1 MPDASKHLNA
11 AVRAA
16 WESNAEWWDD
26 YVGREGNEFHRV
38 LVAPAQMRLLAL
50 TLGERVLEV
59 ACGNGQ
65 FAREMART
73 GAIVVASDFSEKFV
87 ERARRHTDAEGI
99 ENVEFHVADATDEA
113 QLRALS
119 AEPFDAAVCTMAM
132 MDMAELAPMLCAIR
146 SVLRPGGRFVFSVTH
161 PCFQNE
167 GARMFVE
174 REDRDGEVV
183 TVHGL
188 RISKY
193 LTPEAHRGLGI
204 IGQPE
209 PHYYFERPLS
219 VLFGECFAAGFV
231 LDGLEE
237 PSFVDHEAPER
248 PLSWDNYPEIPPVL
262 VARLRSPGT

>member
-73 GAIVVASDFSEKFV
+73 GAIVVASDFSEK
-87 ERARRHTDAEGI
+87 
-99 ENVEFHVADATDEA
+99 
-113 QLRALS
+113 
-119 AEPFDAAVCTMAM
+119 
-132 MDMAELAPMLCAIR
+132 
-146 SVLRPGGRFVFSVTH
+146 
-161 PCFQNE
+161 
-167 GARMFVE
+167 FVE

>member
-65 FAREMART
+65 FAREMARA
-73 GAIVVASDFSEKFV
+73 GAIVIASDFSEKFV

-132 MDMAELAPMLCAIR
+132 MDMAELAPMLRAIR
-146 SVLRPGGRFVFSVTH
+146 SILRPGGRFVFSVTH
-161 PCFQNE
+161 PCFQTE

-174 REDRDGEVV
+174 REDRDGEMV

-193 LTPEAHRGLGI
+193 LTPAAHRGLGI

-237 PSFVDHEAPER
+237 PSFVGHEAPER

-262 VARLRSPGT
+262 VARLRLGAS

>member
-1 MPDASKHLNA
+1 MADSSENMSA

-26 YVGREGNEFHRV
+26 YIGREGNEFHRV

-50 TLGERVLEV
+50 TPGERVLEV

-65 FAREMART
+65 FAREMARA

-87 ERARRHTDAEGI
+87 ERAQRHTEAEGI
-99 ENVEFHVADATDEA
+99 GNVEFRVADATDEA

-119 AEPFDAAVCTMAM
+119 AEPFDAAVCTMAL
-132 MDMAELAPMLCAIR
+132 MDMAELAPMLRGVR
-146 SVLRPGGRFVFSVTH
+146 SVLRPNGRFVFSVTH
-161 PCFQNE
+161 PCFQTE

-174 REDRDGEVV
+174 REDRDGEMV

-193 LTPEAHRGLGI
+193 LTATAHRGLGI
-204 IGQPE
+204 IGQPQ
-209 PHYYFERPLS
+209 PHYYFDRPLS
-219 VLFGECFAAGFV
+219 VLFGECFAAGFA
-231 LDGLEE
+231 LDAMEE
-237 PSFVDHEAPER
+237 PSFA
-248 PLSWDNYPEIPPVL
+248 
-262 VARLRSPGT
+262 G